1 MNERILKLRF
11 WPRNQDIVDE
21 TFQRRFI
28 FTMEE
33 VLSICAAHN
42 HLHTT
47 YTSMK
52 QRKLMKKISLEVV
65 ILGTLLLREVVCDFT
80 S

>member
-21 TFQRRFI
+21 TFQREYI

-33 VLSICAAHN
+33 VLSSCTAHN

-47 YTSMK
+47 CTSMK
-52 QRKLMKKISLEVV
+52 QRMLMKKISLEVV
-65 ILGTLLLREVVCDFT
+65 ILGAPLLREVVGGFT